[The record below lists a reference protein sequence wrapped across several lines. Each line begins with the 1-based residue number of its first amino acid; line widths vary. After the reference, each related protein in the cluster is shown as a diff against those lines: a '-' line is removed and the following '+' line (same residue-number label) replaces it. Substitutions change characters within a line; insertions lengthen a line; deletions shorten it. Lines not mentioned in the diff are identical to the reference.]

1 MSIGGKMEKKDNT
14 TVYNR
19 AKTSQ
24 IGLFVLNNTAT
35 NLYLFAFN
43 FVVFY
48 ANGIAGLAVVLV
60 STIATA
66 MRIFD
71 GFTDPVIGFF
81 IDKTETKFGKFRPFM
96 LIGNITLALTLTIIL
111 KTTHLVPESIRVF
124 YYIAIYALYIIGYT
138 FQTACT
144 KAGQTVLTN
153 DPKQRPMF
161 TLFDAI
167 YNTLIFTGGQFL
179 ISNYMVPKHGGF
191 TMSFFNELLIVILV
205 VSAIFTLLSIFSLR
219 DKDVKANWGAGT
231 VTKTKFR
238 DFWPIIKGN
247 KPLQM
252 LIIAAS
258 TDKLGNQVM
267 RNSVVIVMLYGILMG
282 NYELSGTLGLITLV
296 PTLIITFLG
305 VNYAKKFG
313 IKKAYV
319 GASYISIALYGA
331 LGAFLLLADLTT
343 ISLNPISLN
352 TVIFLVLFILGQGA
366 IAIGGNI
373 VIPMIADTSDYE
385 TYNTGRYV
393 PGMMGTIFSFVDKLI
408 SSLATTLVGLAVA
421 VIGFREVFP
430 TVDDVVTP
438 GIKYMTVVLFVGVPI
453 LAWVAS
459 IIAMKFYTL
468 DGDKMA
474 EIQQELSNRKQAEIN

>member
-1 MSIGGKMEKKDNT
+1 METKQKNT
-14 TVYNR
+14 IYNR

-24 IGLFVLNNTAT
+24 IALFVLNNTAT

-43 FVVFY
+43 FVVYY

-71 GFTDPVIGFF
+71 GFTDPILGFL
-81 IDKTETKFGKFRPFM
+81 IDKTETKFGKFRPYM
-96 LIGNITLALTLTIIL
+96 LIGNVILALTLTLIL

-124 YYIAIYALYIIGYT
+124 YYIAIYALYILGYT

-167 YNTLIFTGGQFL
+167 YNTVLFTGGQFL
-179 ISNYMVPKHGGF
+179 VAIYMVPKHGGF
-191 TMSFFNELLIVILV
+191 TQGFFNELLMVVLIVGG
-205 VSAIFTLLSIFSLR
+205 IFTILSIYSLG
-219 DKDVKANWGAGT
+219 DKDVKANWGAG
-231 VTKTKFR
+231 VVVKTRFR

-258 TDKLGNQVM
+258 TDKLAGLVM
-267 RNSVVIVMLYGILMG
+267 RNAVVVIMLYGILMG
-282 NYELSGTLGLITLV
+282 NYALSGTLGLITLV
-296 PTLIITFLG
+296 PTLLITIAG
-305 VNYAKKFG
+305 VGYARKFG
-313 IKKAYV
+313 QKKAYV
-319 GASYISIALYGA
+319 GATIISIVLYTL
-331 LGAFLLLADLTT
+331 LGAFLMLGDLTK
-343 ISLNPISLN
+343 ISLNPFTLN
-352 TVIFLVLFILGQGA
+352 TGIFLLLTILGAGA

-385 TYNTGRYV
+385 TYHTGRYV

-408 SSLATTLVGLAVA
+408 SSLATTFVGLAVA
-421 VIGFREVFP
+421 IIGFKDVFP
-430 TVDDVVTP
+430 TVDDVATP
-438 GIKYMTVVLFVGVPI
+438 GLKYMTVFLFVGVPI
-453 LAWVAS
+453 MAWVTS
-459 IIAMKFYTL
+459 IIAMKWYEL
-468 DGDKMA
+468 DGEKMA
-474 EIQQELSNRKQAEIN
+474 EIQQVLSDRKEASRLKENEA